1 MTVPSGIDASLP
13 PRAVDA
19 PALLPTSRVAL
30 LGFGVLACAFARM
43 LAPRGC
49 ALVAWDAG
57 IDGLEGPRSR
67 ARIESAGVDA
77 AVSMADAMRG
87 ARLVLLE
94 GIALADG
101 VAALLQPGQ
110 HVMDLATATAPD
122 VDAVLVALGLPAGAR
137 WQQVRAAALR
147 DMANCAATEMPAV
160 HRGELP

>member
-1 MTVPSGIDASLP
+1 MTSTTDASLAT
-13 PRAVDA
+13 RTVD

-30 LGFGVLACAFARM
+30 LGFGVLARALARM

-49 ALVAWDAG
+49 ALVAWDASV
-57 IDGLEGPRSR
+57 EGMDAPRSR

-77 AVSMADAMRG
+77 AGSMAAAMRG
-87 ARLVLLE
+87 ARLVLLD
-94 GIALADG
+94 GIALDEG

-110 HVMDLATATAPD
+110 RVMDLATAAASD
-122 VDAVLVALGLPAGAR
+122 VEAVLVALGLPAGTR

-147 DMANCAATEMPAV
+147 DMANSADTEMPAV